1 MYVTLFRVLT
11 SYSVN
16 KNIDRCITLGR
27 FVIKS
32 STDERLTQIKRL
44 LVRHTRKKRSRST
57 YNGSMVQHRGRLL
70 PSFPLRRVSSLMIVV
85 VAMIALLTRCWSSC
99 ENARR
104 LQWNS
109 PKGYCTDGFQNQPQ
123 TYLTESNVLCV
134 CE

>member
-44 LVRHTRKKRSRST
+44 LVRHTRKKEVDLLT
-57 YNGSMVQHRGRLL
+57 MVQWFNIGAV
-70 PSFPLRRVSSLMIVV
+70 SFLHFLSEGCRP
-85 VAMIALLTRCWSSC
+85 
-99 ENARR
+99 
-104 LQWNS
+104 
-109 PKGYCTDGFQNQPQ
+109 
-123 TYLTESNVLCV
+123 
-134 CE
+134 